1 MDRDFRHRGIGTGE
15 RLRARPFAFRSI
27 LAGALL
33 AAMAGPV
40 TAGSA
45 ADPVAPQPADQP
57 KAADAAKVEAP
68 VTAEVPGPSF
78 RAAVRA
84 MVEQEVRKT
93 GLPAD
98 IADAVVQVETTT
110 IPP

>member
-1 MDRDFRHRGIGTGE
+1 MDRAFRHRGIGTGE
-15 RLRARPFAFRSI
+15 RLKARPFAFRSI

-33 AAMAGPV
+33 AALAGPV
-40 TAGSA
+40 TPGSA
-45 ADPVAPQPADQP
+45 ADPVATQPADQ
-57 KAADAAKVEAP
+57 AADAPKVEAP
-68 VTAEVPGPSF
+68 VTAEAPGPSF

-98 IADAVVQVETTT
+98 IADAVVVAQ
-110 IPP
+110 